1 MQFGADCFVAD
12 EDELEEIKRKVC
24 AEKESATS
32 LFGPAVS
39 LRPEELRSM
48 QVRFYEYGQ
57 QGVVPPEWE
66 RFLPPED

>member
-12 EDELEEIKRKVC
+12 EDELEEIKKKVLERKDHG
-24 AEKESATS
+24 SA
-32 LFGPAVS
+32 
-39 LRPEELRSM
+39 LRPPDLWEL

-66 RFLPPED
+66 EFLPPERE